1 MGQTIRVTERTVDFL
16 QQIRSNVRH
25 ISQKQQKLHEINDE
39 ITSDEDRIERLLQE
53 YEEVQEETG
62 GKDQLDAIKQVGSE
76 LKKLDSLK
84 VSLAEDLSNH
94 KASLLFFRERL
105 EDEIWLALVQSGQ
118 VRPDDDISDS
128 GLSPHRQSME
138 DSCHSINSH
147 HDVVLRHND
156 PDAGQDCTMNDD
168 SDTTIEQMR
177 KAMSLLEATKNNVR
191 DVGMRFRQLDR
202 LCEAQRRD
210 FEDGIVPEWQDMTR
224 TEFDLEQLALRMDLT
239 RELVEAEK
247 AYSDAGRFAVEVGYS
262 RDDSN
267 QSCHFVDDPDD
278 GACSGDRYVTLVEEK
293 GMDFIESWRK
303 GIAATISTSPGSA
316 QGDDWD
322 VDSVNFGEGCS
333 THADEWY
340 KPKIERWED
349 ERELERMKWHRAG
362 IVARPD
368 TMVCDHTS
376 VLDHQGLPEAVSSSV
391 SQYAE
396 TDSSRAGLWKPSL
409 ALVKELVVTGHAA
422 VSRFSATWST
432 R

>member
-1 MGQTIRVTERTVDFL
+1 MDERICVTDRTVDL
-16 QQIRSNVRH
+16 LRQIRSNARH
-25 ISQKQQKLHEINDE
+25 ISQKQQKLNEINDE
-39 ITSDEDRIERLLQE
+39 ITSDETRIERLLQE
-53 YEEVQEETG
+53 YEALQEETG
-62 GKDQLDAIKQVGSE
+62 GKDQLDAIKQVGSD

-94 KASLLFFRERL
+94 KSNLLYFRERL

-118 VRPDDDISDS
+118 VRPDDGISDS
-128 GLSPHRQSME
+128 GSSPHGQCME
-138 DSCHSINSH
+138 DSCHSIDSH
-147 HDVVLRHND
+147 HDVVARQND
-156 PDAGQDCTMNDD
+156 PDAGQDCAMNDD
-168 SDTTIEQMR
+168 SDITREQMR
-177 KAMSLLEATKNNVR
+177 KAMSLLEATKDNVR
-191 DVGMRFRQLDR
+191 AVGMRFRQLDR

-210 FEDGIVPEWQDMTR
+210 FEDGMVPEWRDMTR

-247 AYSDAGRFAVEVGYS
+247 AYSDAGRFAVEVGYG

-267 QSCHFVDDPDD
+267 QSCHFVDDPED
-278 GACSGDRYVTLVEEK
+278 GACSGDRYATFVEEK
-293 GMDFIESWRK
+293 GMDFIEAWRE
-303 GIAATISTSPGSA
+303 GITGTISTSPVSA

-340 KPKIERWED
+340 KTKIERWED

-362 IVARPD
+362 FFARPD
-368 TMVCDHTS
+368 AMVCDHTS
-376 VLDHQGLPEAVSSSV
+376 VLDHQGLREAVPFSV
-391 SQYAE
+391 NQYVE

-409 ALVKELVVTGHAA
+409 ALMKELVVTGHAA
-422 VSRFSATWST
+422 VARFSAAWST